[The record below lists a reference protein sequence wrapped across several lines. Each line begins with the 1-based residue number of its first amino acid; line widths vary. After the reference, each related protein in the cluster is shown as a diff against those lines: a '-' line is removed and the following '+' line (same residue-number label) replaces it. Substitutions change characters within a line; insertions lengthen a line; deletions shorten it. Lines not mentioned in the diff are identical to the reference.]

1 MCMCVFRSPSF
12 LKTAVQRSHFNTVAT
27 VAGLA
32 VTEAN
37 VEFITGA
44 VVVAGEKSVGWID
57 WVEEDW
63 GGSVNGGDAALSRV
77 SW

>member
-1 MCMCVFRSPSF
+1 M
-12 LKTAVQRSHFNTVAT
+12 NTVAT

-32 VTEAN
+32 VTEAK

-44 VVVAGEKSVGWID
+44 VVVAVEKSGGWID
-57 WVEEDW
+57 RVEVDW
-63 GGSVNGGDAALSRV
+63 GGSVSGGEAALSRV

>member
-1 MCMCVFRSPSF
+1 MCVLRPPSF
-12 LKTAVQRSHFNTVAT
+12 LKTAVHRSHLNT

-32 VTEAN
+32 VTEAK
-37 VEFITGA
+37 VEVITGA
-44 VVVAGEKSVGWID
+44 VVVAGEESGGWID

-63 GGSVNGGDAALSRV
+63 GGSVSGSGGDAALSRV

>member
-1 MCMCVFRSPSF
+1 MCVLRPPSF
-12 LKTAVQRSHFNTVAT
+12 LKTAVHRSHLNA

-32 VTEAN
+32 VTEAK

-44 VVVAGEKSVGWID
+44 VVVAVEKSGGWID
-57 WVEEDW
+57 RVEVDW
-63 GGSVNGGDAALSRV
+63 GGSVSGGEAALSRV